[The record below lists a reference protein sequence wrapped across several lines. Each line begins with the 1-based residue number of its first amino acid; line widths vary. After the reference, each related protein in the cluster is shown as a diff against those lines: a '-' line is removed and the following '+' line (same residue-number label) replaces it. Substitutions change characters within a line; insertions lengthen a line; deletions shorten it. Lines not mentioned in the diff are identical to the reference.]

1 MVRNT
6 RQISFW
12 HKTCINKGQDTVAA
26 GVVLFHFLPWVCRS
40 KVLLLLLS
48 RFSRVWLCD
57 PRDGSPPGSP
67 IPGILQARTLEW
79 VAISSSNAWKW
90 KVKVKSLSRRW
101 ALCKSQ
107 IDPLKAQQGV
117 GAACINHTVKL
128 DWCLGSKARRL
139 ILSIRKMHDHQRRW
153 FV

>member
-12 HKTCINKGQDTVAA
+12 HKTCIKKGQDTAAA
-26 GVVLFHFLPWVCRS
+26 GAVLFHFLPWVCRS

-48 RFSRVWLCD
+48 RFSCVRLCVT
-57 PRDGSPPGSP
+57 PETAAHKLPPPTPSSPPF
-67 IPGILQARTLEW
+67 PGILQARTLEW

-117 GAACINHTVKL
+117 GAVCINHTVKL
-128 DWCLGSKARRL
+128 DLVPREQGQKTHSV
-139 ILSIRKMHDHQRRW
+139 H
-153 FV
+153 